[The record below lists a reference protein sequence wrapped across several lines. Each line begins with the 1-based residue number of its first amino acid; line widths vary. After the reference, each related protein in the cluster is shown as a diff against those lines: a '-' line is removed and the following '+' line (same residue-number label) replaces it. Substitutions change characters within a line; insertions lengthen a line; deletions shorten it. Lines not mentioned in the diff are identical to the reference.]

1 MTDLLHD
8 IGLARSG
15 AVLGLLLALG
25 LALVHQG
32 LPRHRR
38 ATLDDR
44 LAPYL
49 RDTPKPSRL
58 LETDE
63 VSLLAVIPTVLRP
76 LVTDLAQRVES
87 VLGGTS
93 SVRRRL
99 LRAGRAADTD
109 RFRAEQ
115 VVHGFGGAALG
126 AVLGTAF
133 VTGQGRSPLFLV
145 ALVVLGF
152 GIGVVVR
159 DTLLSREADRREA
172 RMLAEFPT
180 VAELLALAVGAG
192 EGAAGA
198 LERVVR
204 LSDGELSDELGRC
217 LADARAGASLPVALQ
232 GLADRT
238 GLTSLARFVDGIV
251 VAVERGTPLAEV
263 LRAQAQDVREEGRRQ
278 IMEAGGKK
286 EIAMMV
292 PVVFGVL
299 PVTILFAMFP
309 GLGFF
314 QFQM

>member
-99 LRAGRAADTD
+99 LRAGRAPDTD

-133 VTGQGRSPLFLV
+133 ITGQGRSPLFLV

>member
-1 MTDLLHD
+1 MTDLVHS
-8 IGLARSG
+8 IGLGRSG

-49 RDTPKPSRL
+49 RDTPRPSRL
-58 LETDE
+58 LATPD
-63 VSLLAVIPTVLRP
+63 VSLIAVIPTVLRP
-76 LVTDLAQRVES
+76 LVTDLAHGVES
-87 VLGGTS
+87 VLGGAA

-99 LRAGRAADTD
+99 LRAGRAPDTD
-109 RFRAEQ
+109 HFRAEQ
-115 VVHGFGGAALG
+115 VVYGFVG
-126 AVLGTAF
+126 AVLGGLLGLF
-133 VTGQGRSPLFLV
+133 YVTGQGRSPVFLLV
-145 ALVVLGF
+145 LVVLGF
-152 GIGVVVR
+152 AIGVVVR

-192 EGAAGA
+192 EGASGA

-217 LADARAGASLPVALQ
+217 LADARAGASLPTALQ

-251 VAVERGTPLAEV
+251 VAVERGTPLADV
-263 LRAQAQDVREEGRRQ
+263 LRAQAQDVREEGRRL

-299 PVTILFAMFP
+299 PVTILFALFP

>member
-1 MTDLLHD
+1 MTDLVHTV
-8 IGLARSG
+8 GLDRSG
-15 AVLGLLLALG
+15 ALLGLLLGLG
-25 LALVHQG
+25 LLLVHQG
-32 LPRHRR
+32 LPRHRQ

-44 LAPYL
+44 LGPYL

-58 LETDE
+58 LAPEE
-63 VSLLAVIPTVLRP
+63 VPLSAIIPTVLRP
-76 LVTDLAQRVES
+76 LVGSLGRRVEA

-99 LRAGRAADTD
+99 LRAGRAPDSD
-109 RFRAEQ
+109 HFRAEQ
-115 VVHGFGGAALG
+115 VVYGFGGAVLGGALG
-126 AVLGTAF
+126 IAF
-133 VTGQGRSPLFLV
+133 VTGRGRSPLFL
-145 ALVVLGF
+145 LVLIVLGF
-152 GIGVVVR
+152 GCGVVAR
-159 DTLLSREADRREA
+159 DTLLSREAERREA

-204 LSDGELSDELGRC
+204 LSNGELSEELGRC
-217 LADARAGASLPVALQ
+217 LADARAGASLPTALQ

-251 VAVERGTPLAEV
+251 VAVERGTPLADV

-299 PVTILFAMFP
+299 PVTILFALFP